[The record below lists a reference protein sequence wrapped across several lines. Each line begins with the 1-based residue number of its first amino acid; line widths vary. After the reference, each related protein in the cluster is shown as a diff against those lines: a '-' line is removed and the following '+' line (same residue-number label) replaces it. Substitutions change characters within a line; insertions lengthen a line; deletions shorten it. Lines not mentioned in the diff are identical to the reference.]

1 MFRKLFEKQ
10 PIPDAPIDARE
21 IESKISKRE
30 PTQETMKKLIPEIDA
45 TDKEARLLTD
55 KLNREIPILAL
66 KNDEDLKFQPKM
78 LEAKHYLESIF
89 IQKNDSDKTADFKK
103 FVNCLTPPETDDATK
118 TFVEDYLAPS
128 LGLARLENIVTSPD
142 DITDEVIEQA
152 ADRVGIHLL
161 KEKAHQALYEVIHN
175 KQGRGKDEFGRYLQ
189 EKNPKMKLQR
199 LAQIIAIGNNIFQ
212 NSPSEIKKQV
222 AEKYQPEKI
231 NLDDPKTL
239 NRLAKIFGIKYE
251 VESPKVET
259 LETV

>member
-1 MFRKLFEKQ
+1 MFRKLSVKQ

-21 IESKISKRE
+21 IEPKISEHE
-30 PTQETMKKLIPEIDA
+30 PTQETLKKLIPEIDA
-45 TDKEARLLTD
+45 TDKEAKLLID
-55 KLNREIPILAL
+55 KFNQEIPILAI
-66 KNDEDLKFQPKM
+66 KTEEDLKFQPKM

-118 TFVEDYLAPS
+118 TFAENYLAPS

-161 KEKAHQALYEVIHN
+161 KEKAHQALFEVIHN
-175 KQGRGKDEFGRYLQ
+175 KQGRGKDEFYRYFQ
-189 EKNPKMKLQR
+189 ERDAKAKLQR
-199 LAQIIAIGNNIFQ
+199 LAQVIAIGENLRSNQ
-212 NSPSEIKKQV
+212 TGEIKKEMRGQGS
-222 AEKYQPEKI
+222 EKI

-259 LETV
+259 LKTV